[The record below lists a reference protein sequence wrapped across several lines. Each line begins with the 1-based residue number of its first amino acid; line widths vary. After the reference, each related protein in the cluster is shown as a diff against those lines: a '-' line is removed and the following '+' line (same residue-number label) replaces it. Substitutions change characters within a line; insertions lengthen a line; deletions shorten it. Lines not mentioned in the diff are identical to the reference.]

1 MNKPFYCL
9 GLLAGLLLLSD
20 SPAAAQKRIALSFDD
35 VPRHAG
41 AFFTPDQ
48 RSIRLIAAL
57 HRAGVEQAGF
67 FVTTG
72 NLEKLDGEGGA
83 DRIRAYVA
91 AGHVLGNHSTTHPW
105 LSKTSVKD
113 YLADLDHAEAWLAD
127 QPGRRPWFRYPYLDE
142 GRGDI
147 AKRDALRAAL
157 QDRGLQ
163 NAYITVDNY
172 DWHLDAIASAARR
185 EGRVMN
191 LEALRDLYVETLVQ
205 VANFYEVIAEEVLG
219 RSPAQVLL
227 LHETDLAALFVE
239 DLAAALR
246 LDGWQ
251 IIPIDEAYA
260 DPIAANEPETTYLGS
275 GRVAA
280 LAHIAGWPPEAL
292 VHPRTDEEVLNQLF
306 EESVLVGMGRPPDS
320 PPPSTPSTTLP

>member
-1 MNKPFYCL
+1 MRRSVAVL
-9 GLLAGLLLLSD
+9 GAGLLLLCT
-20 SPAAAQKRIALSFDD
+20 PRVEAQKRIALSFDD

-48 RSIRLIAAL
+48 RAIRLIAAL
-57 HRAGVEQAGF
+57 DRAGVEQAGF

-72 NLEKLDGEGGA
+72 NLKKPDGDGGA

-105 LSKTSVKD
+105 LSRTEVED
-113 YLADLDHAEAWLAD
+113 YLEDLDQAEAWLVN
-127 QPGRRPWFRYPYLDE
+127 QPGHRPWFRYPYLDE

-157 QDRGLQ
+157 QDRGLL

-172 DWHLDAIASAARR
+172 DWHLDAIASSAQR
-185 EGRVMN
+185 EGKAMN
-191 LEALRDLYVETLVQ
+191 LEGLRDLYVETLVQ
-205 VANFYEVIAEEVLG
+205 VANFYEAIAKDVLD
-219 RSPAQVLL
+219 RSPAHVLL
-227 LHETDLAALFVE
+227 LHETDLAALFIE
-239 DLAAALR
+239 DLVVALR

-251 IIPIDEAYA
+251 VIPIDEAYQ
-260 DPIAANEPETTYLGS
+260 DPIAHQEPETTYLGS

-280 LAHIAGWPPEAL
+280 LAHVAGWSAEEL
-292 VHPRTDEEVLNQLF
+292 VHERTDEEVLNQLF
-306 EESVLVGMGRPPDS
+306 QERVLATAETTS
-320 PPPSTPSTTLP
+320 LSTRSSKTISSEP